1 MITAMPIAIII
12 AIALGFLVG
21 GPIGAVLLGLIVWWI
36 RRSAPMRFLRDVKV
50 IQSQFLDSTF
60 AVMGALCKADGRV
73 TEAEIRTAE
82 SLFER
87 LRLSPE
93 ARRNAQAS
101 FQRGK
106 AADFDLERELSLFM
120 QRCGRNQAL
129 LSMFLQVQL
138 SAVAADG
145 ALHPAEHDM
154 LLRIARG
161 LGLPES
167 EVRRLEAMLGAGV
180 DGAPAATNALAAAYD
195 VLGLTPDASDAEVK
209 KAYRRQVS
217 QNHPDK
223 LAARG
228 LPESMREMAEE
239 RTRETVEAYDRIM
252 AARKAA

>member
-1 MITAMPIAIII
+1 MIPTMPIAILI
-12 AIALGFLVG
+12 AIVLGFLAG
-21 GPIGAVLLGLIVWWI
+21 GPIGAIVLGTIVWWI
-36 RRSAPMRFLRDVKV
+36 RRSSPMRFLRDLQAV
-50 IQSQFLDSTF
+50 QRQFLDSTF

-87 LRLSPE
+87 LRLGPE
-93 ARRNAQAS
+93 ARRNAQTS

-106 AADFDLERELSLFM
+106 AADFDLDGELRLFM
-120 QRCGRNQAL
+120 SRCGRNRAL

-145 ALHPAEHDM
+145 ALHPAEHEM

-180 DGAPAATNALAAAYD
+180 KGAPASADALAAAYD
-195 VLGLTPDASDAEVK
+195 VLGLSPDATDADVK

-239 RTRETVEAYDRIM
+239 RTREIVEAHDRIM

>member
-1 MITAMPIAIII
+1 MPIPIPTII
-12 AIALGFLVG
+12 AAVIGFLLG
-21 GPIGAVLLGLIVWWI
+21 GPIAAVVLGAIVWWI
-36 RRSAPMRFLRDVKV
+36 RRSAPMRFLRDLKA
-50 IQSQFLDSTF
+50 IQRQFLDSTF

-87 LRLSPE
+87 LRLNPE
-93 ARRNAQAS
+93 ARRSAQAS

-106 AADFDLERELSLFM
+106 AADFDLDAELRVFM
-120 QRCGRNQAL
+120 NRCGRNRAL

-145 ALHPAEHDM
+145 ALHAAEHEM
-154 LLRIARG
+154 LLHIARS

-180 DGAPAATNALAAAYD
+180 QGAPASADALAAAYD
-195 VLGLTPDASDAEVK
+195 VLGLTPDASGAEVK
-209 KAYRRQVS
+209 KAYRRLVS

-228 LPESMREMAEE
+228 LPDSMREMAEE
-239 RTRETVEAYDRIM
+239 RTREIVEAHDRIM
-252 AARKAA
+252 AARKAS

>member
-1 MITAMPIAIII
+1 MPFPLPIILAAVI
-12 AIALGFLVG
+12 GFLLG
-21 GPIGAVLLGLIVWWI
+21 GPIGAVVLGTIVWWL
-36 RRSAPMRFLRDVKV
+36 RRSAPMRFLRDLKA

-87 LRLSPE
+87 LRLNPE
-93 ARRNAQAS
+93 GRRNAQAS

-106 AADFDLERELSLFM
+106 AADFDLDGELQRFM
-120 QRCGRNQAL
+120 KRCGRNRAL

-145 ALHPAEHDM
+145 ALHPAEHEM
-154 LLRIARG
+154 LLRVARG

-180 DGAPAATNALAAAYD
+180 KGAPASADALAAAYD
-195 VLGLTPDASDAEVK
+195 VLGLTPEASDSEVK

-228 LPESMREMAEE
+228 LPESMRALAEE
-239 RTRETVEAYDRIM
+239 RTREIVEAHDRIM
-252 AARKAA
+252 AARKAS